1 VCGMSDFAT
10 FYRDTEPWIAAAAAT
25 KYGHPVEDEALLAAL
40 SPMRAIDDVTA
51 PLLVVHGEL
60 DTNVPI
66 GEAHQVVA
74 ALRERAHDVEYLEL
88 EGEGHEYRRASSQA
102 LLVRRM
108 VEFVASRLG

>member
-1 VCGMSDFAT
+1 MSDFAT
-10 FYRDTEPWIAAAAAT
+10 FHRDTEPWIAAAAAT
-25 KYGHPVEDEALLAAL
+25 KYGHPVEDRALLAAL
-40 SPMRAIDDVTA
+40 SPMRAVDEIAA

-74 ALRERAHDVEYLEL
+74 ALRERSHDVEYLEL
-88 EGEGHEYRRASSQA
+88 EGEGHEYRRTSSRA

-108 VEFVASRLG
+108 VEFLVARLG